1 MQIPM
6 NVDSK
11 VGILHIS
18 DIRAEINKTVSPAKL
33 HAFQSQYWETQK
45 SSTQA

>member
-33 HAFQSQYWETQK
+33 HAFQSQYLGDSEE
-45 SSTQA
+45 